1 MDTSLVALHRA
12 EAATPR
18 EGPLVRTPEASRSLA
33 MTLRRLLSVPFIYSL
48 AVPFVL
54 LDGAIWVY
62 QAVCFPLYGIARVRR
77 RDYFVADRAR
87 LPYLDWLGKVN
98 CTYCSYANGLLAYAT
113 EITARTEQ
121 YWCPIRHER
130 TPQGTHARYPRFLP
144 YGDGDAFASR
154 AEALRRSL
162 VDE

>member
-1 MDTSLVALHRA
+1 MNTSLVALHRA
-12 EAATPR
+12 ESGRAR
-18 EGPLVRTPEASRSLA
+18 EGTLVPASEASQPRA
-33 MTLRRLLSVPFIYSL
+33 MTARRLLSVPFIYGM

-54 LDGAIWVY
+54 LDAAISLY
-62 QAVCFPLYGIARVRR
+62 QAACFPLYGIGRVRR

-87 LPYLDWLGKVN
+87 LPYLDWVGKVN

-130 TPQGTHARYPRFLP
+130 TPRATHARYPRFLP
-144 YGDGDAFASR
+144 YGDGEAYASR
-154 AEALRRSL
+154 AAALRRSL
-162 VDE
+162 IDE